1 MPVNIFGKKKTDDEK
16 DRQIRELRVTFP
28 SLRRPNNDD
37 ELFEMLFEVEKAYST
52 LRIYLKPEFPSLKP
66 GSFQRH
72 CKNIE
77 RGDTW
82 EHSSDV

>member
-1 MPVNIFGKKKTDDEK
+1 MFMPVNIFGKKKTDDEK

-66 GSFQRH
+66 GSFRKYH
-72 CKNIE
+72 LKISKE
-77 RGDTW
+77 KTR
-82 EHSSDV
+82 ESI

>member
-1 MPVNIFGKKKTDDEK
+1 MFMPVNIFGKKRTDDEK

-66 GSFQRH
+66 GLSQKR
-72 CKNIE
+72 CP
-77 RGDTW
+77 
-82 EHSSDV
+82 V